1 MELMNSL
8 YPIKSDPSR
17 LIILPPPVQGQLL
30 SHYIYLCKTQNRKHK
45 ENLENY
51 IEFSFLQ
58 PSSHV
63 PVPIT
68 VIPLKVSKEFRRTY
82 IWRPTN
88 AFALLNVPT
97 KAFCLKIL
105 LSKSW
110 SLLGWPVN
118 KNLCRQICRS
128 RQLFR
133 RLCMVLLWDTFSY
146 HTSLWSHN
154 AEKCDV
160 KLGNKK
166 RNILEL
172 MQNLS
177 AYIIIGNL
185 IISTFSTL
193 STQMFEFYYYSRK
206 EIVLLQK

>member
-82 IWRPTN
+82 IWRPTH
-88 AFALLNVPT
+88 AFALLKVLSPLR
-97 KAFCLKIL
+97 FYYLSHDLSSDDLSIKIFADKYVDV
-105 LSKSW
+105 S
-110 SLLGWPVN
+110 
-118 KNLCRQICRS
+118 CIY

-133 RLCMVLLWDTFSY
+133 ILCIVLLWDSFSY

-193 STQMFEFYYYSRK
+193 STQMFEFYY
-206 EIVLLQK
+206 

>member
-88 AFALLNVPT
+88 AFALLKV
-97 KAFCLKIL
+97 
-105 LSKSW
+105 LSP
-110 SLLGWPVN
+110 L
-118 KNLCRQICRS
+118 R
-128 RQLFR
+128 
-133 RLCMVLLWDTFSY
+133 
-146 HTSLWSHN
+146 
-154 AEKCDV
+154 
-160 KLGNKK
+160 
-166 RNILEL
+166 
-172 MQNLS
+172 
-177 AYIIIGNL
+177 
-185 IISTFSTL
+185 
-193 STQMFEFYYYSRK
+193 FYYQSHHHSLDDLSIKIFADKYVDVGNFSEDCALCYCETPLVTIRHSD
-206 EIVLLQK
+206 LTMQRNAMWS

>member
-45 ENLENY
+45 GNLENY

-82 IWRPTN
+82 IWKPTY
-88 AFALLNVPT
+88 AFAL
-97 KAFCLKIL
+97 LKIL
-105 LSKSW
+105 LSKSS

-118 KNLCRQICRS
+118 KDLCRQCRC

-133 RLCMVLLWDTFSY
+133 RLCIVLLWDTFSY

>member
-45 ENLENY
+45 GNLENY

-82 IWRPTN
+82 I
-88 AFALLNVPT
+88 
-97 KAFCLKIL
+97 
-105 LSKSW
+105 
-110 SLLGWPVN
+110 
-118 KNLCRQICRS
+118 
-128 RQLFR
+128 
-133 RLCMVLLWDTFSY
+133 
-146 HTSLWSHN
+146 
-154 AEKCDV
+154 
-160 KLGNKK
+160 
-166 RNILEL
+166 
-172 MQNLS
+172 
-177 AYIIIGNL
+177 
-185 IISTFSTL
+185 
-193 STQMFEFYYYSRK
+193 
-206 EIVLLQK
+206 